1 MSELIDKGSITSGLQ
16 GLPATQVHA
25 QFENVLVN
33 GGDDYPLLKTQFV
46 STVTRVRTRHRFA
59 ANDDQSLTF
68 RESEILVLLGKG
80 LSVKGIARNLDIAP
94 GTVKWHIK
102 NLYKKLEVGSREDAL
117 RKARL
122 RNIIPE

>member
-1 MSELIDKGSITSGLQ
+1 MSELIDKGSIRRELQ
-16 GLPATQVHA
+16 DLSATQVHV
-25 QFENVLVN
+25 QFENILVN
-33 GGDDYPLLKTQFV
+33 SGKDYPILKTQFA
-46 STVTRVRTRHRFA
+46 STVARVRTRHRFA

-68 RESEILVLLGKG
+68 RESETLVLLGKG

-122 RNIIPE
+122 RKIIPQ